1 LTVALISQDDSR
13 LIFKQGSAI
22 KLTHHIGLVV
32 SLGAIDD
39 DLVPADIAVI
49 RGSRQRP
56 SRFPAEEAVDDVAP
70 VVPPA
75 SCGIVITLGVV
86 EIRDKEDLVSPNR

>member
-1 LTVALISQDDSR
+1 VALISQDISS
-13 LIFKQGSAI
+13 LILKEGSTI
-22 KLTHHIGLVV
+22 KLTHHIELIV
-32 SLGAIDD
+32 SLGAVDNC
-39 DLVPADIAVI
+39 LVPADIAVI
-49 RGSRQRP
+49 RGSRRRP

-86 EIRDKEDLVSPNR
+86 KIRDKEDLVSPNR